1 MTDQFQRLSTEILKK
16 NSQDLAQQQNERLT
30 HLLKPF
36 DQRLQSFGEQVRR
49 THDTDVR
56 ERLSLKEE
64 LKRLAEQGERMTREA
79 DGLAKALKG
88 EAKTRGDWGEVILER
103 VLEQSGLRR
112 DHEYRVQASHQDE
125 DKRRFQ
131 PDVIVDLPDEKHLII
146 DSKLSLIS
154 WMKVNEATDAGEQKT
169 AMREL
174 IASTAITF
182 ADYRRNL

>member
-16 NSQDLAQQQNERLT
+16 NSQDLAQLQKERLT
-30 HLLKPF
+30 HLMKPY

-88 EAKTRGDWGEVILER
+88 EAKTRGDGAR
-103 VLEQSGLRR
+103 
-112 DHEYRVQASHQDE
+112 
-125 DKRRFQ
+125 
-131 PDVIVDLPDEKHLII
+131 
-146 DSKLSLIS
+146 
-154 WMKVNEATDAGEQKT
+154 
-169 AMREL
+169 
-174 IASTAITF
+174 
-182 ADYRRNL
+182 